1 MAFLNKKLAV
11 KRKSLALAPRSHS
24 AEAGNKQET
33 STLYNSSSKIFNKFE
48 ISRNS
53 IQAWE
58 LTNTIKLLKV
68 KLKLWPFGIRSMA
81 ASNNTK
87 REGGNRKEEQQNS
100 QSSGSQL
107 IEAKETFA
115 TLFELSKLL
124 NTGLDQNS
132 LAICVRLCEQGAH
145 PEALATIV
153 RELRRESQAIRHL
166 NQA

>member
-1 MAFLNKKLAV
+1 M
-11 KRKSLALAPRSHS
+11 
-24 AEAGNKQET
+24 
-33 STLYNSSSKIFNKFE
+33 
-48 ISRNS
+48 
-53 IQAWE
+53 
-58 LTNTIKLLKV
+58 KV
-68 KLKLWPFGIRSMA
+68 WRFVFPIMA

-100 QSSGSQL
+100 QSASSGSQL
-107 IEAKETFA
+107 TEAKETFA

>member
-1 MAFLNKKLAV
+1 
-11 KRKSLALAPRSHS
+11 
-24 AEAGNKQET
+24 
-33 STLYNSSSKIFNKFE
+33 
-48 ISRNS
+48 
-53 IQAWE
+53 
-58 LTNTIKLLKV
+58 
-68 KLKLWPFGIRSMA
+68 MA
-81 ASNNTK
+81 ASK
-87 REGGNRKEEQQNS
+87 RKGGTRKEEQQNS

-107 IEAKETFA
+107 TEAKDTFA

>member
-1 MAFLNKKLAV
+1 
-11 KRKSLALAPRSHS
+11 
-24 AEAGNKQET
+24 
-33 STLYNSSSKIFNKFE
+33 
-48 ISRNS
+48 
-53 IQAWE
+53 
-58 LTNTIKLLKV
+58 
-68 KLKLWPFGIRSMA
+68 MA

-107 IEAKETFA
+107 TEAKDTFA

>member
-1 MAFLNKKLAV
+1 
-11 KRKSLALAPRSHS
+11 
-24 AEAGNKQET
+24 
-33 STLYNSSSKIFNKFE
+33 
-48 ISRNS
+48 
-53 IQAWE
+53 
-58 LTNTIKLLKV
+58 
-68 KLKLWPFGIRSMA
+68 MA
-81 ASNNTK
+81 ASK
-87 REGGNRKEEQQNS
+87 REGGSRKEEQQNS

-107 IEAKETFA
+107 TEAKDTFA

-132 LAICVRLCEQGAH
+132 LAICVRLCEQGVH

>member
-1 MAFLNKKLAV
+1 
-11 KRKSLALAPRSHS
+11 
-24 AEAGNKQET
+24 
-33 STLYNSSSKIFNKFE
+33 
-48 ISRNS
+48 
-53 IQAWE
+53 
-58 LTNTIKLLKV
+58 
-68 KLKLWPFGIRSMA
+68 MA
-81 ASNNTK
+81 ASK
-87 REGGNRKEEQQNS
+87 REGGSRKEEQQNS

-107 IEAKETFA
+107 TEAKDTFA

-153 RELRRESQAIRHL
+153 CELRRESQAIHHL

>member
-1 MAFLNKKLAV
+1 
-11 KRKSLALAPRSHS
+11 
-24 AEAGNKQET
+24 
-33 STLYNSSSKIFNKFE
+33 
-48 ISRNS
+48 
-53 IQAWE
+53 
-58 LTNTIKLLKV
+58 
-68 KLKLWPFGIRSMA
+68 MA
-81 ASNNTK
+81 ASK
-87 REGGNRKEEQQNS
+87 REGGKRKEEQQNS

-107 IEAKETFA
+107 TEAKDTFA

-124 NTGLDQNS
+124 NTALDQNS